1 MYEYTIRLNVDLLGR
16 HAANLVNQTR
26 FVEGD
31 VYFLNDT
38 VCVNAKSLLGVLTLH
53 ALFGQTI
60 TIKTT
65 NSASL
70 SKVLDIITNL

>member
-38 VCVNAKSLLGVLTLH
+38 LCVNAKSLLGVLTLH
-53 ALFGQTI
+53 AVFGQSI
-60 TIKTT
+60 TIRAV

-70 SKVLDIITNL
+70 SKMLDIITDL